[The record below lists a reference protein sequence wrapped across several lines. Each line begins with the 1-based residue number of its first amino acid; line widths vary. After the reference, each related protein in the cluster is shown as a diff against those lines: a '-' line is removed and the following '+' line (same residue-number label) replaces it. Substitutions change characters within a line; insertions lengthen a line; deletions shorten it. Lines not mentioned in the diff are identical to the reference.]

1 MFGSLVVAADYRDR
15 RASHRR
21 RPTCGI
27 LATVMRLARLLV
39 PLALLGS
46 AACTAPERG
55 TVPAT
60 PSAERAGAPAVH
72 TPVPAPPPAA
82 QAPAVPPVV
91 ASAASRAPAAPPVT
105 LPPEAVYVC
114 VVEKSG
120 EREQTVIEF
129 APKVRDL
136 CKRHPEMGPCQYE
149 RNQCRTAG
157 GRVYARGGEEIT
169 LAHEAEYDRKVL
181 RVRFRSN

>member
-1 MFGSLVVAADYRDR
+1 MLAA
-15 RASHRR
+15 
-21 RPTCGI
+21 
-27 LATVMRLARLLV
+27 VMRLARLFV
-39 PLALLGS
+39 PVALLAS

-55 TVPAT
+55 AVPAT
-60 PSAERAGAPAVH
+60 PSAERAGAPVVR
-72 TPVPAPPPAA
+72 TPVPSPPPAA
-82 QAPAVPPVV
+82 QAPPVV
-91 ASAASRAPAAPPVT
+91 ASAAPRAPAAPPVT

-114 VVEKSG
+114 VVDRSAG
-120 EREQTVIEF
+120 REQTVIEF

-149 RNQCRTAG
+149 RNQCRGAG

-169 LAHEAEYDRKVL
+169 LAHEAEYDKKVL